1 MSSASSWHLTAVPSS
16 LRKVIDSEVVWHH
29 WQALACSGFRFC
41 FLIMRRCILCQL
53 LIHHFEGR
61 TCCIA
66 VCKHFYYFFIIIIKG
81 LTFSSHHCEITDIWM
96 KCNIEKTCLLL
107 SVRFSIG
114 VGLGIGNSK
123 WRGGWGPVNVSV
135 NVLCTRSLQRMEAV
149 SLVSFPGMSILCH
162 CIATGVLLGSGY
174 KFLYT
179 GWFWWFSCPG
189 ILVISFLEC
198 PPWGPWGCLF
208 NCQVEPQPD
217 SREAGEHRGDS
228 LCVAITGSL
237 WKVKC

>member
-81 LTFSSHHCEITDIWM
+81 LTFSSHHCEITDLFEWNVTL
-96 KCNIEKTCLLL
+96 KRLVCCFL
-107 SVRFSIG
+107 SDSVLG
-114 VGLGIGNSK
+114 WGWGLGIGN
-123 WRGGWGPVNVSV
+123 GGAA
-135 NVLCTRSLQRMEAV
+135 EA
-149 SLVSFPGMSILCH
+149 PWM
-162 CIATGVLLGSGY
+162 
-174 KFLYT
+174 FLSMY
-179 GWFWWFSCPG
+179 FVPEAC
-189 ILVISFLEC
+189 
-198 PPWGPWGCLF
+198 
-208 NCQVEPQPD
+208 
-217 SREAGEHRGDS
+217 RE
-228 LCVAITGSL
+228 
-237 WKVKC
+237 WKQYL